1 MFKKPITISV
11 HATDELARARFVREV
26 RALLPEVRVVRRA
39 GEGAGAA
46 AGEDVGF
53 VLMGARDPAA
63 AATVR
68 RLTRAGEV
76 PVVLVA
82 DELGESELMA
92 VAEYGVRSVLWRPAI
107 TRRQLSRAVHTAA
120 GCCPKLPMVT
130 ALM

>member
-11 HATDELARARFVREV
+11 HATDELARARFAREV
-26 RALLPEVRVVRRA
+26 RAVLPGVQVVRR
-39 GEGAGAA
+39 GEEGAV
-46 AGEDVGF
+46 DF
-53 VLMGARDPAA
+53 VLMGADDPAA
-63 AATVR
+63 AATLR
-68 RLTRAGEV
+68 RLARAGEA

-92 VAEYGVRSVLWRPAI
+92 VAEYGVSSVLWRPAI
-107 TRRQLSRAVHTAA
+107 TRRQLSRAVHSAA

>member
-11 HATDELARARFVREV
+11 HATDELARARFAREV

-39 GEGAGAA
+39 EGEGVAA
-46 AGEDVGF
+46 VDF
-53 VLMGARDPAA
+53 VLMGADDPAA
-63 AATVR
+63 AATLR
-68 RLTRAGEV
+68 RLTRTGEA

-92 VAEYGVRSVLWRPAI
+92 VAEYGVQSVLWRPAI
-107 TRRQLSRAVHTAA
+107 TRRQLSRAVHSAA

>member
-11 HATDELARARFVREV
+11 HATDELARARFSREM
-26 RALLPEVRVVRRA
+26 RAVLPEVQVVRR
-39 GEGAGAA
+39 
-46 AGEDVGF
+46 GEDGDVDF
-53 VLMGARDPAA
+53 VLMGADDPAA

-68 RLTRAGEV
+68 RLTRAGEA

-92 VAEYGVRSVLWRPAI
+92 VAAYGVSSVLWRPSI
-107 TRRQLSRAVHTAA
+107 TRRQLSRAVHSAA

>member
-11 HATDELARARFVREV
+11 YATDELARARFAREV
-26 RALLPEVRVVRRA
+26 RAVLPEVRVARRDA
-39 GEGAGAA
+39 GEGAG
-46 AGEDVGF
+46 DVGF
-53 VLMGARDPAA
+53 VLMGADDPAA
-63 AATVR
+63 AAALR
-68 RLTRAGEV
+68 RLTRADEA

-92 VAEYGVRSVLWRPAI
+92 VAEYGVHSVLWRPAI
-107 TRRQLSRAVHTAA
+107 TRRQLSRAVHSAA

>member
-11 HATDELARARFVREV
+11 HATDELARARFAREV
-26 RALLPEVRVVRRA
+26 RAVLPEVQVVRRD
-39 GEGAGAA
+39 
-46 AGEDVGF
+46 EDGDVEF
-53 VLMGARDPAA
+53 VLMGADDPAA
-63 AATVR
+63 AATLR
-68 RLTRAGEV
+68 RLTRAGEA

-92 VAEYGVRSVLWRPAI
+92 VAEYGVESVLWRPSI
-107 TRRQLSRAVHTAA
+107 TRRQLSRAVHSAA